1 MRAFILPFAAALFLV
16 GCIPMVPAPRVITTS
31 NEIEMPAIN
40 SWDASFEAESPDR
53 WYLVAKTRFADPVIF
68 MVHGG
73 YDENNVWTAY
83 PAEPRK
89 PLPVQQIAEN
99 KEHTRERIKKAQN
112 QNDKLFYCPNSPTRS
127 FKTQALF
134 VQHMLNKHK
143 DYSYGLNKPRTKR
156 ASKHDSDHTSSQHAS
171 KPENQETSK
180 HDSSQTLIK
189 TDPNI
194 PYTKLDLSLPNIA
207 KLKLL

>member
-1 MRAFILPFAAALFLV
+1 MSDKEKSLKS
-16 GCIPMVPAPRVITTS
+16 T
-31 NEIEMPAIN
+31 IEH
-40 SWDASFEAESPDR
+40 SCELCKKKF
-53 WYLVAKTRFADPVIF
+53 KTRGNLQRHFQSQHF
-68 MVHGG
+68 EH
-73 YDENNVWTAY
+73 
-83 PAEPRK
+83 PAEAKLKCTKCDRDFSGRPDNLKRHMQTK
-89 PLPVQQIAEN
+89 HAEN